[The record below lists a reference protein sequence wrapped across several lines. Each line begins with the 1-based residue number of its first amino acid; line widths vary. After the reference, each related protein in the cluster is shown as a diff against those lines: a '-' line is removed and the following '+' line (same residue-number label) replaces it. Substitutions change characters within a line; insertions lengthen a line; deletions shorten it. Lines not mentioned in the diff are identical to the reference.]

1 MKDKT
6 APYIG
11 RFAPTPTGPLHFGSL
26 VAALASY
33 LDAKAHDGTWLLRIE
48 DLDPPREDPSASLRI
63 PQQLEQHGLFWDGEI
78 QFQSQHSSRYEAAL
92 EQLSKSHDTFVCQC
106 SRKQLSTRAGLHQ
119 GVCQQHPS
127 HDIEHPAA
135 IRLKV
140 PDQVITFTDGIYG
153 DYSQNLFHEVGDQ
166 VLKRKDGLYAYQLAV
181 IVDDHHAGI
190 NHVVRG
196 VDLLDNT
203 PRQLY
208 LMERLGFTRPKYI
221 HIPLATN
228 SQGQK
233 LSKQNQATA
242 IEANDARQNILSALR
257 FLQQPIHD
265 NMHTSTLDQL
275 LIEATKHWQPSLI
288 LPSHNGLI

>member
-78 QFQSQHSSRYEAAL
+78 QFQSQHSNRYEAAL
-92 EQLSKSHDTFVCQC
+92 DQLSKSHDTFACQC

-127 HDIEHPAA
+127 HDIELPAA

-140 PDQVITFTDGIYG
+140 PDQVITFTDGIYR
-153 DYSQNLFHEVGDQ
+153 DFSQNLFHEVGDQ

-181 IVDDHHAGI
+181 VVDDHHAGI

-275 LIEATKHWQPSLI
+275 LIEATKHWQPSII